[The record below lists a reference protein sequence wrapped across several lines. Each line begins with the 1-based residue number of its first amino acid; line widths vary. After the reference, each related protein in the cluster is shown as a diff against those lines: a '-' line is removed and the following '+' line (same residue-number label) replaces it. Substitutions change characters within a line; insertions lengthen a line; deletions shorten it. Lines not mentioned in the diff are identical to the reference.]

1 MKPARGSIAIALV
14 LVAIG
19 CGKPPERHVFT
30 VGVHHVSTMTPVAW
44 EVFNHGR
51 EILIRNGDHQV
62 AMRDI
67 GPVGPVG
74 IRREV
79 EAARELWR
87 NGRDED
93 ARWRLSTVPVPED
106 LFATVAARRAFWD
119 DWSAISNARE
129 HPSFAE
135 VDPAFTRLLARIAT
149 LPKRTLD
156 QLAEAS
162 LFEKDRDRRLLEI
175 ASRRHVAIDG
185 RDVLIVDTWY
195 KLTHGQRERAAFVLE
210 NGYLMTVRTD
220 RGLFAVTE
228 SAFDLIVASLR
239 FS

>member
-1 MKPARGSIAIALV
+1 MRAARESIAIVLALI
-14 LVAIG
+14 AIG
-19 CGKPPERHVFT
+19 CGKPPERHAFT

-67 GPVGPVG
+67 GPVGPIG

-93 ARWRLSTVPVPED
+93 ARWRLRTVPVPEN
-106 LFATVAARRAFWD
+106 LFATVAERRAFWD
-119 DWSAISNARE
+119 DWSAISNAGE
-129 HPSFAE
+129 HASFAE
-135 VDPAFTRLLARIAT
+135 VDPAFTRLLACIAT

-156 QLAEAS
+156 QLADAWMLEQ
-162 LFEKDRDRRLLEI
+162 DRDRRLEV
-175 ASRRHVAIDG
+175 AERHHIAIDG

-220 RGLFAVTE
+220 RGRFAVTE